1 MATPVSSIS
10 ASDPSAECFAT
21 YKAVENE
28 NPDQARENVNGPN
41 DRSSSLSDIEDRR
54 SNNDMAFIDG
64 KIDEIDTEAETE
76 RLEESP
82 QKYREHKD
90 TLVRLSN
97 AERGNKEILDD
108 YSNLSAS
115 RALTFCT
122 CFLLTRRFRSRCQ
135 GRWK

>member
-1 MATPVSSIS
+1 MATPVSVS
-10 ASDPSAECFAT
+10 ANDPSAECFVS

-28 NPDQARENVNGPN
+28 KLDQTKENIIGPN

-54 SNNDMAFIDG
+54 SNNDMAFIEG
-64 KIDEIDTEAETE
+64 KIDDIDTEAETE

-97 AERGNKEILDD
+97 AERSDKEILDD
-108 YSNLSAS
+108 YSNLGTL
-115 RALTFCT
+115 RALTFHT
-122 CFLLTRRFRSRCQ
+122 CF
-135 GRWK
+135 